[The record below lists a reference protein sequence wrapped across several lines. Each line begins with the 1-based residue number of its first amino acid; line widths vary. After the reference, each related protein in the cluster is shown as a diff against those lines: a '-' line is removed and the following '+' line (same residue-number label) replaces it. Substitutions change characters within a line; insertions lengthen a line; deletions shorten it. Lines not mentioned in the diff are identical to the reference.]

1 MPVHRALNRA
11 LDICGRVFHVSA
23 EVCLV
28 VMLVANIA
36 NIASRAIFDKG
47 LVLVFPWTVVLF
59 VWLVSFGF
67 YPVYRGARDITV
79 DFLVFQLGPRGQ
91 LVSRLFTGAI
101 VLVLMGVFLS
111 KAPYI
116 LASQGTPIDMV
127 GMDRYMLS
135 VPFFLS
141 CALIFAHYV
150 LDVIDAFKS
159 LAKAES

>member
-1 MPVHRALNRA
+1 MSILQAVHRA

-23 EVCLV
+23 EICLV

-79 DFLVFQLGPRGQ
+79 DFLVLKLGPRGQ
-91 LVSRLFTGAI
+91 SLSRLFTGVI

-111 KAPYI
+111 KAPNI
-116 LASQGTPIDMV
+116 LASQVTPIDMV
-127 GMDRYMLS
+127 GLDRYMLS

-141 CALIFAHYV
+141 CALIFAHYL
-150 LDVIDAFKS
+150 LDLIDTLRTF
-159 LAKAES
+159 AKAES